1 MMLCAMSDGMESPAA
16 PNSDGEGSGVLGKL
30 PRTRP
35 QRATARRAA
44 ARGST
49 GKKADAAPA
58 PARSADGDGTPR
70 SASAPA
76 SDAAAGAATETL
88 TAKSSRARR
97 NAGQRA
103 SNNSRGKRAADGAR
117 RRKRSA
123 AKVDAVPA
131 QGYESED
138 DAATGAVRPPGGAEL
153 VLSAAEILGELAK
166 AGLSRSERLLKDVL
180 SHLPLS

>member
-1 MMLCAMSDGMESPAA
+1 MMCSMSDGMERPTA
-16 PNSDGEGSGVLGKL
+16 PNSDGEGSGVLGNL

-35 QRATARRAA
+35 QRASARRDA
-44 ARGST
+44 ARRSAG
-49 GKKADAAPA
+49 GKAGAATA
-58 PARSADGDGTPR
+58 PARSSDGDGKAP

-76 SDAAAGAATETL
+76 ADASAGATETR
-88 TAKSSRARR
+88 AARSAGARR
-97 NAGQRA
+97 NAGQGA
-103 SNNSRGKRAADGAR
+103 PKNSAGKGAADGAR

-123 AKVDAVPA
+123 TKLDAVPA

-153 VLSAAEILGELAK
+153 VLSAAEIVGELAK

>member
-1 MMLCAMSDGMESPAA
+1 MMCAMSDGMESPAA
-16 PNSDGEGSGVLGKL
+16 PNSDGEGSGVLGNL

-35 QRATARRAA
+35 QRASARRAA
-44 ARGST
+44 ARHSA
-49 GKKADAAPA
+49 GKEADAGAAPA
-58 PARSADGDGTPR
+58 GAADGDGTPR

-76 SDAAAGAATETL
+76 ADAAAGAATETR
-88 TAKSSRARR
+88 TAKSSGTRR
-97 NAGQRA
+97 SSGQRA
-103 SNNSRGKRAADGAR
+103 SKSSGGKRAADGAR

-131 QGYESED
+131 QGYESEE

-153 VLSAAEILGELAK
+153 VLSAAEIVGELAK